1 MSELFTIGNST
12 LNNFTAIETV
22 DLEKLDKLQYM
33 EGLAPKDK
41 TIIEAHLKAG
51 GEFETTYHLPE
62 RGIGRLNGKNSIG
75 NLKSEL
81 RNTVCDELYWDVDG
95 VNMGVK
101 MYAQIYEA
109 LTDNKAYMI
118 ENYVDKRDDI
128 LNQTIRYYGNR
139 CSRYMAKQLYICLI
153 NGGSICGWRKENNID
168 AHGSNE
174 EFRFAIQ
181 FSKEVDRTTKELIAM
196 IPPKYIVKANKK
208 EKPTLSHFLYDNERK
223 LIEQLHIGLGSPKK
237 FIYTNDGIMILRSEY
252 TEFQINQAIN
262 ETQATIFAIF
272 KVDIEFKI
280 KAVDEDEKIDVNN
293 ISINVNSYNHKKV
306 EFEKLH
312 CKIINSALFAK
323 VSIDGTII
331 TFTKSELFV
340 AYEHIKHI
348 EHVFNKKINDY
359 EEKQQCFIRQWVVD
373 ENIRQYE
380 KMDIY
385 PKNCPLN
392 IYNIWRPFSAEDMEQ
407 CSTDEYNDDL
417 EFLLNHIKILCNH
430 NAEIYS
436 YFIRWIGQMLVY
448 PETKSI
454 FVILISEEGAGKG
467 SLLHLLRRLMGN
479 NKILESQS
487 PDRDVWGNFNGLM
500 ANAFLVAIDELEKQ
514 KARDIAQIKGLITEP
529 TLSINQKGKGQ
540 FTINSYHRFLGMT
553 NKENPI
559 ETGKNDRR
567 KLIVRCSD
575 ELIGKSDKSVSYFK
589 RFYKVIDNN
598 SIIRK
603 LYDYLINLDGL
614 DTFNELPIP
623 NSDYHEAL
631 KETNICYVEEFIKSF
646 TERHMES
653 TNITMGATQ
662 LYKDFNE
669 WIQENGFKYETNA
682 IKMGLRLKTLK
693 IMSDE
698 ATTPIVRSRAKGG
711 NCYTFKI
718 ADLVK
723 HFKLGEE
730 EEQQIVLNGD
740 DEGTTTTES
749 ISEKSECE
757 DEIEDNLSND
767 NDDNNGIISQL
778 LW

>member
-1 MSELFTIGNST
+1 MSELFTTGNST

-22 DLEKLDKLQYM
+22 NLVKLEKVQYM
-33 EGLAPKDK
+33 EGLSPKDK
-41 TIIEAHLKAG
+41 TIIEAHLKSD

-62 RGIGRLNGKNSIG
+62 RGFGRLNGKNSIG
-75 NLKSEL
+75 HLKSEI
-81 RNTVCDELYWDVDG
+81 RNTVCDELYWDLDG
-95 VNMGVK
+95 VNMGIK

-109 LTDNKAYMI
+109 LTDNKAYTI
-118 ENYVDKRDDI
+118 ETYIDKRDDI
-128 LNQTIRYYGNR
+128 LKDTIKYYGNR

-153 NGGSICGWRKENNID
+153 NGGSICGWRKENDID

-181 FSKEVDRTTKELIAM
+181 FSKEVDRTTIELITK

-208 EKPTLSHFLYDNERK
+208 EKPTLSHFSYDNERK
-223 LIEQLHIGLGSPKK
+223 FIEQLHIGLGSPKN
-237 FIYTNDGIMILRSEY
+237 FIYTNDGIMVLRSEY
-252 TEFQINQAIN
+252 NEEQIERAIY
-262 ETQATIFAIF
+262 ETQATILDRF

-280 KAVDEDEKIDVNN
+280 KPVEEDEKIDVNN
-293 ISINVNSYNHKKV
+293 ITINVNSYHHKKV

-323 VSIDGTII
+323 ITIDGTII
-331 TFTKSELFV
+331 TFTKSELLV
-340 AYEHIKHI
+340 AYEHIKYV
-348 EHVFNKKINDY
+348 ESVYNKKTNDY
-359 EEKQQCFIRQWVVD
+359 DEKQQCFIRQWVID

-385 PKNCPLN
+385 PKNCPPN
-392 IYNIWRPFSAEDMEQ
+392 IYNIWRPFAAEDMGQ
-407 CSTDEYNDDL
+407 YVDDEHNDDL

-430 NAEIYS
+430 NMEIYN

-467 SLLHLLRRLMGN
+467 SLLHLLRKIMGN
-479 NKILESQS
+479 NKVLESQT

-514 KARDIAQIKGLITEP
+514 KAKDIAQIKGLITEP

-540 FTINSYHRFLGMT
+540 FTIKSYHRFLGMT

-559 ETGKNDRR
+559 ETSKNDRR

-575 ELIGKSDKSVSYFK
+575 ELIGKTDKNIQYFK
-589 RFYKVIDNN
+589 RFYKTIENDN
-598 SIIRK
+598 IIRK
-603 LYDYLINLDGL
+603 LYEYLIKLDGL
-614 DTFNELPIP
+614 DTLNELPIP
-623 NSDYHEAL
+623 TSEYHEAL
-631 KETNICYVEEFIKSF
+631 KETNMCLIEEYIRLYTARYMDK
-646 TERHMES
+646 ES
-653 TNITMGATQ
+653 PTLTISGTQ

-669 WIQENGFKYETNA
+669 WVQENGFKYETNV
-682 IKMGLRLKTLK
+682 IKMGLRLKSLK
-693 IMSDE
+693 LVSDDGKS
-698 ATTPIVRSRAKGG
+698 PIIKSRLKSG
-711 NCYTFKI
+711 NCYTFKFVE
-718 ADLVK
+718 LK
-723 HFKLGEE
+723 EHFKFDEKVEILE
-730 EEQQIVLNGD
+730 D
-740 DEGTTTTES
+740 DNTTTENLS
-749 ISEKSECE
+749 DTKSECCE

-767 NDDNNGIISQL
+767 NGDDNDIISQL